1 MTYNDSTHATSIS
14 ELFLK
19 AITFNER
26 RFHRNENDLLARFR
40 DEPER
45 MTIVR
50 GRASGLLSSYFTT
63 AKFFAADILHAIFS
77 TPRGTRTEF
86 PADKIEAC
94 QNMMGVAQ
102 DQALL
107 DSAHPVCQE
116 YNKAPGG
123 CIVRLFPAAGSAGV
137 QVVNKHNVKESE
149 TAKFL
154 HALGESCCLLCCSE

>member
-26 RFHRNENDLLARFR
+26 RFHRNENELLARFR
-40 DEPER
+40 EEQER

-63 AKFFAADILHAIFS
+63 AKFFAADIHHAIFS

-94 QNMMGVAQ
+94 QKMLGVAQ

-107 DSAHPVCQE
+107 DTTHPVCLE
-116 YNKAPGG
+116 YPSAAGG
-123 CIVRLFPAAGSAGV
+123 WIVQLFPAAGSAGV
-137 QVVNKHNVKESE
+137 QVVNKHTEKESE

-154 HALGESCCLLCCSE
+154 HALSESCYLLCCSE

>member
-19 AITFNER
+19 AIIVNER

-50 GRASGLLSSYFTT
+50 GRASGVLSSYFTT

-94 QNMMGVAQ
+94 QKMLGVAQ
-102 DQALL
+102 NQALL
-107 DSAHPVCQE
+107 DSTHPVCLE
-116 YNKAPGG
+116 YPQAPQGY
-123 CIVRLFPAAGSAGV
+123 IFRIFPAAGSAGV
-137 QVVNKHNVKESE
+137 QVVNKHTNKESE

>member
-1 MTYNDSTHATSIS
+1 MNYSYSTHATSIS

-19 AITFNER
+19 AIKR

-40 DEPER
+40 VEPEN

-107 DSAHPVCQE
+107 DTAHPVCQE

-123 CIVRLFPAAGSAGV
+123 CIVRLFPAAGSAGL